1 LLADY
6 FPGTSAIP
14 AKSYGSVNPDADF
27 LNSNALIS
35 WHIFLLYIGTRYVIV
50 DTAIIRDL
58 FLTEYPYMNNTK
70 NSIGLTGNL
79 WLNRAE
85 NKFLGGDRIHLLEMI
100 DELGS
105 ITKAAKAVGISY
117 KTAWDTVNLINNLAE
132 KPLVDRL
139 IGGKGGGGTSLTAE
153 GKRIVAQYKTI
164 QEEHRKF
171 LENLESR
178 LGDTESLY
186 QFLRRISMKV
196 SARNTFS
203 GVVTNITKGAVNA
216 EVTLTLKGG
225 ATLTAVVT
233 NGAIENLGLSNGNEA
248 YAIVKSSSIIIGTDL
263 HDAKLSARNMFVGT
277 VTRVIE
283 GPVNTEINIEIG
295 GGNTI
300 SAVITH
306 DSALKLGLSVGGH
319 ACALFKAS
327 SVIIGVN

>member
-1 LLADY
+1 M
-6 FPGTSAIP
+6 
-14 AKSYGSVNPDADF
+14 K
-27 LNSNALIS
+27 NA
-35 WHIFLLYIGTRYVIV
+35 
-50 DTAIIRDL
+50 
-58 FLTEYPYMNNTK
+58 K

-85 NKFLGGDRIHLLEMI
+85 NKFLGGERIYLLEKI

-117 KTAWDTVNLINNLAE
+117 KTAWDTINMINNLAE

-139 IGGKGGGGTSLTAE
+139 TGGKGGGGTSLTGE
-153 GKRIVAQYKTI
+153 GKKVVEQFKTI

-171 LENLESR
+171 LDNLESR

-203 GVVTNITKGAVNA
+203 GSVSKITKGAVNA
-216 EVTLTLKGG
+216 EVTISLKGG
-225 ATLTAVVT
+225 VPLTAVVT
-233 NGAIENLGLSNGNEA
+233 NGAIDNLGLQTGNEA
-248 YAIVKSSSIIIGTDL
+248 YAIVKASSVIIGTDL
-263 HDAKLSARNMFVGT
+263 HDAKVSARNIFCGT
-277 VTRVIE
+277 VAKIVE
-283 GPVNTEINIEIG
+283 GPVNTEVDVEIG
-295 GGNTI
+295 GGNTV

-306 DSALKLGLSVGGH
+306 DSATRLELKVGGH